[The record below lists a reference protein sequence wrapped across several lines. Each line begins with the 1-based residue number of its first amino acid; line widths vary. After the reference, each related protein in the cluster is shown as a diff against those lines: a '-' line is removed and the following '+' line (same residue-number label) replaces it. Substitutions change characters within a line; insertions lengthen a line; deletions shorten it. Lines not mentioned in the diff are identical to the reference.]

1 MKYRTVLV
9 YYARPT
15 GDNVGVHWV
24 YIVKGRVCR
33 VQGTLICITMS
44 VYIVKSRVCRV
55 QGTLICITMSVY
67 IVKGRV

>member
-9 YYARPT
+9 YYTRPT

-44 VYIVKSRVCRV
+44 VYIVK
-55 QGTLICITMSVY
+55 
-67 IVKGRV
+67 GRV